1 LPGQGLLR
9 INPEQPL
16 AGCLQTFIK
25 GGPVITLAIILL
37 ALTLLIGLGIY
48 ALQRQSKQP
57 DKHSDMAVTVIHSGK
72 DASWHAPVFEAPGH
86 APFFIKP
93 WLQAGDAPR
102 FATAA
107 EGESLEIVWH
117 TVDDSRAFRVEIGP
131 PGSSANGAPGPDPK
145 RPVFIP
151 TSREIAVSGVVG
163 QVQYV
168 AKLTGLVPGAKFD
181 YTVFADGLP
190 VYSATA
196 KARPAVGVSF
206 KALIFGDMGNGSKW
220 QKRIAHQMSQNDKYG
235 AELVLSTGDVVY
247 QNGRYSEYLSKF
259 FAVYQPQLEG
269 PDHGATLFDNT
280 VALSCGGNHDFG
292 WLDHDCLV
300 SFDEYPDMMAYYPL
314 WSMPLNGPDSAT
326 LGANQPPLKGQA
338 AAIKAMLAA
347 SGERFPRMANYS
359 YDYGTAHFLVL
370 DANVYMDWTDAKL
383 RQWVEDDLKAVAAG
397 QWKIVAFHQPPF
409 TSNINHQSEQRMRF
423 LADIF
428 ERCGVDV
435 VFNGH
440 AHLYDRSYPLTFTV
454 DGGIKRSAMD
464 AAGYVPGKFV
474 YDTKFD
480 GVQNT
485 VPNGIIYIVTGGGG
499 AKLDSKE
506 LDGLPSL
513 WQPSTVK
520 LLGAR
525 HSFTVADFSP
535 AALRLTQI
543 DYEGKTVDEFVITR
557 KAAGV

>member
-1 LPGQGLLR
+1 M
-9 INPEQPL
+9 I
-16 AGCLQTFIK
+16 FVI
-25 GGPVITLAIILL
+25 ITLPVL
-37 ALTLLIGLGIY
+37 ALLVAWLFRVQVRR
-48 ALQRQSKQP
+48 AKEADKQS
-57 DKHSDMAVTVIHSGK
+57 DIAVAVIHSGK
-72 DASWHAPVFEAPGH
+72 DASWHAPVFEAAVH
-86 APFFIKP
+86 SPFFIKP

-131 PGSSANGAPGPDPK
+131 PGSSANGAPAPDPK

-151 TSREIAVSGVVG
+151 TSRNIAISGVVS

-168 AKLTGLVPGAKFD
+168 AKLTGLVPGEKFD

-190 VYSATA
+190 VFSATA
-196 KARPAVGVSF
+196 KARPAAGVAF
-206 KALIFGDMGNGSKW
+206 KALIFGDMGNGHKW
-220 QKRIAHQMSQNDKYG
+220 QKLIAHQMSQNNKYG
-235 AELVLSTGDVVY
+235 AELVFSTGDVVY

-259 FAVYQPQLEG
+259 FPIYQPQQEG
-269 PDHGATLFDNT
+269 PDFGATLFDNT
-280 VALSCGGNHDFG
+280 VVLSCGGNHDFG
-292 WLDHDCLV
+292 WLDPDALV
-300 SFDEYPDMMAYYPL
+300 SFDEYPDMMAFYQI
-314 WSMPLNGPDSAT
+314 WSMPLNGPDSAA
-326 LGANQPPLKGQA
+326 LGTNQPPLKGHA
-338 AAIKAMLAA
+338 ASINAMLAA

-370 DANVYMDWTDAKL
+370 DANVYMDWTNAKL
-383 RQWVEDDLKAVAAG
+383 RQWVEDDLNAVAEG
-397 QWKIVAFHQPPF
+397 QWKIVVFHQPPF

-423 LADIF
+423 LADVF

-440 AHLYDRSYPLTFTV
+440 AHLYDRSWPLKFTV
-454 DGGIKRSAMD
+454 DGGITPSAMD
-464 AAGYVPGKFV
+464 KAGYVPGKFV

-485 VPNGIIYIVTGGGG
+485 VPNGVIYIVTGGGG

-506 LDGLPSL
+506 LQGQPSS

-520 LLGAR
+520 MLTDR

-535 AALRLTQI
+535 ESLRLTQI
-543 DYEGKTVDEFVITR
+543 DYEGKVFDEFVITR
-557 KAAGV
+557 KPAAV